1 MLTRYSVSRLRTVPS
16 PRPPDG
22 PLPEIPAVFGSV
34 DLLGLPIHY
43 QRNAEIFGES
53 EPAEFLYKVV
63 EGAVRTCRILADG
76 RRQVCAFYLP
86 GEVFGLEAAK
96 RYHHSAEAICDSSIQ
111 LIRRSTLLR
120 VAAHDAHVASE
131 LWALTAHELER
142 MQDHALLLVRSAQE
156 RVACFLLEM
165 AERLTSAETVE
176 LPMTRNDIADYL
188 GLTIETISRTLGQ
201 FADEAMIALPRS
213 RRILLR
219 NRKALRQLNA

>member
-1 MLTRYSVSRLRTVPS
+1 MLTHHSVSRVRSDYS
-16 PRPPDG
+16 PRLPAAS
-22 PLPEIPAVFGSV
+22 LPEIPGLFGSV

-53 EPAEFLYKVV
+53 EPADYLYKVV
-63 EGAVRTCRILADG
+63 NGAVRTCRILTDG

-86 GEVFGLEAAK
+86 GEIFGLEAAK

-111 LIRRSTLLR
+111 LIRRTTLLA
-120 VAAHDAHVASE
+120 VAARNAHVASE

-165 AERLTSAETVE
+165 AERLTNAEAVE
-176 LPMTRNDIADYL
+176 LPMSRNDIADYL
-188 GLTIETISRTLGQ
+188 GLTIETISRTLAQ
-201 FADEAMIALPRS
+201 FADEAVIALPRS

-219 NRKALRQLNA
+219 NRKALRRLNA

>member
-1 MLTRYSVSRLRTVPS
+1 MLTQHSVSRLRTVTS
-16 PRPPDG
+16 PRLPAE
-22 PLPEIPAVFGSV
+22 PLPAVPGVFGSV

-43 QRNAEIFGES
+43 RRNAEIFGES
-53 EPAEFLYKVV
+53 EPAEYLYEVV
-63 EGAVRTCRILADG
+63 RGAVRACRILADG

-86 GEVFGLEAAK
+86 GEVFGLEVTK

-120 VAAHDAHVASE
+120 LAARDAHVAGA
-131 LWALTAHELER
+131 LWTLTARELER
-142 MQDHALLLVRSAQE
+142 MQDHALLLVRSAPE

-165 AERLTSAETVE
+165 AERLTTAEVVE
-176 LPMTRNDIADYL
+176 LPMSRNDIADYL
-188 GLTIETISRTLGQ
+188 GLTIETISRTLAQ

-213 RRILLR
+213 RRVLLR